1 MKIESVFDPAFQQY
15 GQVLTGYDLNGLL
28 TTLDAVTPL
37 PDGVG
42 YLPEQG
48 ELQALPVRQ
57 EISDRAYGGMD
68 VQLGWCNGHN
78 TTLNCLEY
86 HRDSEINIGVNDFIL
101 LLGKESQIEDDG
113 MFDTKNIVAFRV
125 PTGVLVEVYATT
137 LHYAP
142 CSASKGEGF
151 KVLVV
156 LPKGTNTEKPE
167 FTPANHEDT
176 LLTARNKWLLAHP
189 ESSEAKNGAVI
200 GLKGVNTDIADSI

>member
-1 MKIESVFDPAFQQY
+1 M
-15 GQVLTGYDLNGLL
+15 
-28 TTLDAVTPL
+28 
-37 PDGVG
+37 
-42 YLPEQG
+42 
-48 ELQALPVRQ
+48 
-57 EISDRAYGGMD
+57 
-68 VQLGWCNGHN
+68 
-78 TTLNCLEY
+78 
-86 HRDSEINIGVNDFIL
+86 
-101 LLGKESQIEDDG
+101 GKESQIEDDG

-200 GLKGVNTDIADSI
+200 GLKGVNTDIADLI